1 MRMQPRQELLDIW
14 RAVAR
19 ASWQKDQWVWGGQVA
34 RNSISDAEQLLCL
47 LLPASQVP
55 VFTIDDPDRT
65 GDDMLAALAPMGG
78 ATEIPR
84 KLAGILLEYYKEYDD
99 NGTPLFSGGSYFGPS
114 NEGVPPTEEQL
125 RLDIVDSYAMS
136 VTLSL
141 ATIGFVKV
149 FRNATKRKVTLDQ
162 LEELADRASVRLTA
176 ALVGLLRSFSVNVF
190 DADSATGKTLISTVN
205 QENLPPREVAA
216 SLRTELRQTIASFR
230 EILIGSGQDP
240 DLDSAN
246 RLFEC
251 GWSWGTV
258 NGAPEVPTTDRI
270 GLQRDGLA
278 EQAPY
283 LYFTIVAL
291 DAIEDLFSERTRV
304 LGLLN
309 EEQQRLS
316 RALQLRSDLTRSYW
330 ATVATFGPGTWPVED
345 PPWRTTDGESSDYF
359 TLQVTSLAV
368 KGLMARRGVDAE
380 LVRIGRVLTELAN
393 RSRLTRRPDKVD
405 PAVALHNPGVTLHL
419 VGTEK
424 LNADRINW
432 VVSEFAPLLLQRT
445 ANVAGLL
452 TEARERA
459 TLLDTADRV
468 WEHMLRRRLQNTV
481 RNAALWDDTSAAFP
495 GFGLP
500 EQHSP
505 SWYITERV
513 VQALVIAAGVLDRP
527 PLRSLRLAE
536 YAADLLNEAEQLFDR
551 ELMRGSASG
560 LSLLGQIQAINANL
574 RRARQVLADQPG
586 TAAGLANKVLEQL
599 NDLAAGRQNAKGVI

>member
-19 ASWQKDQWVWGGQVA
+19 ASWQKDQWVWGGHVP

-55 VFTIDDPDRT
+55 VFGIDDPDRT
-65 GDDMLAALAPMGG
+65 GEDMLTALAPMGG

-84 KLAGILLEYYKEYDD
+84 KLAAILLEYYTEYEQD
-99 NGTPLFSGGSYFGPS
+99 GTPVFSGGSYFNPS
-114 NEGVPPTEEQL
+114 DEGVPPSPEQA

-149 FRNATKRKVTLDQ
+149 FRTATKRKATLDQ
-162 LEELADRASVRLTA
+162 LAELSGRASVRLSA

-190 DADSATGKTLISTVN
+190 DADSATGKTLINTVN
-205 QENLPPREVAA
+205 QENLPAREVAA
-216 SLRTELRQTIASFR
+216 GLRAELKQTIASFR

-251 GWSWGTV
+251 GWSWSIV
-258 NGAPEVPTTDRI
+258 EGAPAVPTTDDI
-270 GLQRDGLA
+270 GVQREGIA
-278 EQAPY
+278 EQAPF
-283 LYFTIVAL
+283 LYFTTVAL

-316 RALQLRSDLTRSYW
+316 RALQLRADLTRSYW

-368 KGLMARRGVDAE
+368 KGLMVRRGVDAE

-393 RSRLTRRPDKVD
+393 RSRLTRRPDKAD
-405 PAVALHNPGVTLHL
+405 PAVSLHHPGVPLHL
-419 VGTEK
+419 SGSEK
-424 LNADRINW
+424 VNGERITW

-452 TEARERA
+452 TEARERGA
-459 TLLDTADRV
+459 LLETTDRV
-468 WEHMLRRRLQNTV
+468 WEHMLQRRLQNTV
-481 RNAALWDDTSAAFP
+481 RNAALWDDPGAAFP

-500 EQHSP
+500 EQSAP

-536 YAADLLNEAEQLFDR
+536 FAVDLLNEAEQLFDR
-551 ELMRGSASG
+551 ELMRGSGSG
-560 LSLLGQIQAINANL
+560 QSLQGQIQAITANL

-586 TAAGLANKVLEQL
+586 TAAGLATNVLDQL